1 MIQQKSILIVDDDE
15 FIRLSLKMLLDQHY
29 AHVDVL
35 SDPKRLVHYLKNSAF
50 DVVLLDMNFRSGDSS
65 GNEGLYWL
73 EEIKKTSPATGV
85 VLITAYSDV
94 QNAVEAIKKGAI
106 DFVVKPWQNEKLI
119 ATLSSAIS
127 VTSERKKVDNLQKRQ
142 RTLIKAQ
149 PIASVIGESLPM
161 QRVYKIVEKVSATDA
176 NVLILGANGTGKELI
191 AKSLH
196 AKSYRKNNPFISVD
210 IGALPESL
218 FESELFGHKKG
229 AFTDAKTDRMGLFE
243 AADGGTIFLDEIGNL
258 SLKAQSKLLTVLQKR
273 QLTRLGTTTP
283 IDIDIRLISA
293 TNVNLAKM
301 VSAGE
306 FREDLLY
313 RINTVEVQI
322 PELNKRLEDIKP
334 LALHF
339 LELYSTKYAKSDLAL
354 DSDALKWLER
364 YQWPG
369 NVRELQH
376 AIERAVIMSENKTLT
391 GEDFEFLTSSGKR
404 VNPLENFNLEN
415 LEKWAVEHAIDKHKG
430 NISHAATEL
439 GLSRGALYR
448 RMDKYGL

>member
-1 MIQQKSILIVDDDE
+1 LNCPFTYIPSAQKWALCEKRRKFERMIQQKSILIVDDDE

-142 RTLIKAQ
+142 RTLINSQ

-218 FESELFGHKKG
+218 FESELFG
-229 AFTDAKTDRMGLFE
+229 F
-243 AADGGTIFLDEIGNL
+243 I
-258 SLKAQSKLLTVLQKR
+258 V
-273 QLTRLGTTTP
+273 
-283 IDIDIRLISA
+283 
-293 TNVNLAKM
+293 
-301 VSAGE
+301 
-306 FREDLLY
+306 
-313 RINTVEVQI
+313 
-322 PELNKRLEDIKP
+322 
-334 LALHF
+334 
-339 LELYSTKYAKSDLAL
+339 
-354 DSDALKWLER
+354 
-364 YQWPG
+364 
-369 NVRELQH
+369 
-376 AIERAVIMSENKTLT
+376 
-391 GEDFEFLTSSGKR
+391 
-404 VNPLENFNLEN
+404 
-415 LEKWAVEHAIDKHKG
+415 
-430 NISHAATEL
+430 
-439 GLSRGALYR
+439 
-448 RMDKYGL
+448 